1 MNKYLVHRI
10 LIPFL
15 LGLILVSIVGGA
27 VLTRQSASLALKD
40 LAQKKRQ
47 ALQAGLEEEWS
58 TKSVKIGDKVMK
70 FDYRTFGEKPAAG
83 WDFYISMHGG
93 GGAPAHVNESQWRN
107 QIRLY
112 QPPNSIYLAPRAPT
126 NTWNLWHQS
135 HIDGFFERLI
145 LGAVM
150 VKGINLDRVYIMGY
164 SAGGDGVYQLA
175 PRMAD
180 RLAAASMMAGHP
192 NNASPLGLRNIG
204 FTIHVGELDGGYK
217 RNKVAMDW
225 RMKLAALRK
234 GDPNGYAHKVKLH
247 KGMGHWM
254 KLRDAE
260 AIDWMSMFTRNP
272 VPKRVVWKQAGV
284 TKPAFYW
291 LAAPKDH
298 VKAGASVIAEREG
311 QVIRILEAHGTE
323 KLTVLL
329 DDRMLDLDKEV
340 TISRDGQILFRG
352 RVERKLETLSR
363 TLNERHDP
371 RLSFSA
377 EVTVDI

>member
-1 MNKYLVHRI
+1 MKSANI
-10 LIPFL
+10 T
-15 LGLILVSIVGGA
+15 LILLSLLLVVPARGA
-27 VLTRQSASLALKD
+27 GLSREDAQTALQN

-47 ALQAGLEEEWS
+47 ELQAQLEKEWAA
-58 TKSVKIGDKVMK
+58 KKVKIGDKVMK
-70 FDYRTFGEKPAAG
+70 FDYRTYGEKPAAG

-93 GGAPAHVNESQWRN
+93 GGAPAQVNESQWRN
-107 QIRLY
+107 QVRLY

-135 HIDGFFERLI
+135 HIDGLFERLI
-145 LGAVM
+145 LGAVL
-150 VKGINLDRVYIMGY
+150 VKGANLDRVYLMGY

-204 FTIHVGELDGGYK
+204 FTIHVGELDNGYK
-217 RNKVAMDW
+217 RNKVAAEW
-225 RMKLAALRK
+225 GKKLAALRK
-234 GDPNGYAHKVKLH
+234 EDPNGYAHKVKLH

-260 AIDWMSMFTRNP
+260 AIDWMKKFTRNP

-284 TKPAFYW
+284 TKAGFYW
-291 LAAPKDH
+291 LAAPKGH
-298 VKAGASVIAEREG
+298 VKAGTKIIAERGG
-311 QVIRILEAHGTE
+311 QTIRILEAKGTE

-340 TISRDGQILFRG
+340 TISRDGEVLFRG
-352 RVERKLETLSR
+352 RVERKLETLAR
-363 TLNERHDP
+363 TLNERLDP

-377 EVTVDI
+377 EVIVDL